1 MIEQIEITSL
11 SGRGSVT
18 MRTRDYYGY
27 WLGPV
32 DWGSVEGQHQTYSY
46 YNQIGESIVS
56 TAALPRALTITGWVI
71 DAGIGTLQTRCDF
84 LNRFISPVEDYSLE
98 YNGKKIH
105 FRPDS
110 SIKYS
115 PARREN
121 NKLIRKFLIQA
132 TCPYPLFTD
141 TADTEV
147 TFDSSGKMFCFPT
160 DWGQSQPIAFA
171 VIGKAYNKEVNNVG
185 SFQTGIVARIRFTG
199 EVRNPRLKNLTTD
212 KFIGVNR
219 TFVSGERLEIST
231 VLGGKYITLYTADGK
246 TENIIKNRDYRT
258 TWIQLEPGG
267 NILAI
272 DCDDLDQRGNME
284 ITVSF
289 TPLYLEVQ

>member
-1 MIEQIEITSL
+1 MIERIEITSL
-11 SGRGSVT
+11 AGRGSVS
-18 MRTRDYYGY
+18 METRDYYGY

-56 TAALPRALTITGWVI
+56 TTALPRQLSITGWIV
-71 DAGIGTLQTRCDF
+71 DPGIGTLQNRCDF
-84 LNRFISPVEDYSLE
+84 LNKFISPTEDYSLE
-98 YNGKKIH
+98 YNGKKIN

-110 SIKYS
+110 SIRYS
-115 PARREN
+115 AIRQEN
-121 NKLIRKFLIQA
+121 NELVRKFLIQA

-141 TADTEV
+141 INDTEV
-147 TFDSSGKMFCFPT
+147 TFDSSGKMFRFPT
-160 DWGQSQPIAFA
+160 DWGQYNPIVFA
-171 VIGKAYNKEVNNVG
+171 VIGKAYNKEINNTG
-185 SFQTGIVARIRFTG
+185 SFQAGIVAKIRFAG
-199 EVRNPRLKNLTTD
+199 EVKNPRLKNLTTD

-219 TFVSGERLEIST
+219 IFSKGEQLEIST
-231 VLGGKYITLYTADGK
+231 VLGSKRITLYATDGRS
-246 TENIIKNRDYRT
+246 ENIIKHRDYRT

-272 DCDDLDQRGNME
+272 DCDNLDQRGNME
-284 ITVSF
+284 VTVSF